1 MPFWNFLPWRGGD
14 YKNGETTLEELVK
27 IIANIMKRSRSEI
40 LVEGQKLIALNI
52 PTQPPPLW

>member
-1 MPFWNFLPWRGGD
+1 
-14 YKNGETTLEELVK
+14 LEELVK

-52 PTQPPPLW
+52 PTQPPPLWKFSCYRM